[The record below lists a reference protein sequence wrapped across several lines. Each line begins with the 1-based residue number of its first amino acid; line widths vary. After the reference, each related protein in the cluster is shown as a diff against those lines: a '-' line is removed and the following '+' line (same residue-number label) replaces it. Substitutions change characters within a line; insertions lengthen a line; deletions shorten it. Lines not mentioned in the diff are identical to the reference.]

1 MVVSVFHEKQMNYA
15 YKYGVAG
22 ALFGCLFL
30 GAAWFLGLYFVSL
43 MPTFSNIIQMH
54 IDNPVIVIVDTAPI
68 VLGVSFYYLGS
79 AYQSLYVKNKEALDN
94 SARFDALMNSAFDP
108 IIIMDHQGT
117 VLDFNRAAET
127 TFGYERQDVI
137 GEQLSGLIIPSR
149 YRGANDHGFKVLPET
164 GEGPLIGQKVA
175 IEALHHDGHEFSVEI
190 SIERH
195 SISADGSDKSAFVAF
210 VHDITARKETA
221 AQIIQASKLATLGE
235 MATSV
240 AHELN
245 QPLSVIRMAAEN
257 SRRKMSKGSVSAEY
271 LTDKL
276 QRIEEQTARAAA
288 IIDHMRMF
296 GRDAKETPEPVD
308 PRNVVMNALDL
319 VGEQLR
325 LAGIEIATEFPE
337 SCAFILGHTI
347 QIEQVILN
355 LLTNARDAM
364 EEKEEGSKITLL
376 VFEDDNGVNITSEDT
391 GGGIPNNVLP
401 RIFEPFYTTKEI
413 GRGTGLG
420 LSVSY
425 GIVRGMNGTI
435 TAENT
440 DGGARFKI
448 TLPAIG

>member
-1 MVVSVFHEKQMNYA
+1 MSVFHEKQMNYA

-175 IEALHHDGHEFSVEI
+175 IEALHHDGHEFSVEM

-271 LTDKL
+271 LTDIL
-276 QRIEEQTARAAA
+276 QRIEEQTARAAV

-296 GRDAKETPEPVD
+296 GREAKEGPELID
-308 PRNVVMNALDL
+308 PRNVIDNALDL
-319 VGEQLR
+319 IGEQLR
-325 LAGIEIATEFPE
+325 LAGIEVVTEFPKDCP
-337 SCAFILGHTI
+337 SILGHII
-347 QIEQVILN
+347 QMEQVILN
-355 LLTNARDAM
+355 LLTNAKDAM
-364 EEKEEGSKITLL
+364 SERGGALTITLRIFSDQRN
-376 VFEDDNGVNITSEDT
+376 VYITSEDT
-391 GGGIPNNVLP
+391 GGGIAENALP
-401 RIFEPFYTTKEI
+401 RVFEPFYTTKET
-413 GRGTGLG
+413 GKGTGLG
-420 LSVSY
+420 LSVGY
-425 GIVRGMNGTI
+425 GIIRDMKGTI
-435 TAENT
+435 TAENIN
-440 DGGARFKI
+440 DGARFTI
-448 TLPAIG
+448 ILPRVS